1 MNICL
6 LIIGSTLLLQRANAF
21 LRNQKL
27 VTKTKTESKSRL
39 ASLHLLSP
47 EEDDPNRKKK
57 IDILSQPNPFSD
69 FQLRQDPKNPLYTV
83 FWKKCPECTKLLE
96 EMEARGLRV
105 VFIDGQAI
113 FDIIWDEPLV
123 YKNEEVLAGWF
134 NIYEE
139 IFSGH
144 DVVPR

>member
-1 MNICL
+1 MNLCL
-6 LIIGSTLLLQRANAF
+6 LLIGSTLILQRANAF

-27 VTKTKTESKSRL
+27 VTESKTRL

-57 IDILSQPNPFSD
+57 MTILSQPNPFSD
-69 FQLRQDPKNPLYTV
+69 FQPRQDAKHPLYTV
-83 FWKKCPECTKLLE
+83 FWKKCKACTELLA

-105 VFIDGQAI
+105 VFIDGQEI

-123 YKNEEVLAGWF
+123 YKNEEVLVGWF

-139 IFSGH
+139 IFR
-144 DVVPR
+144 DT